1 MICPKCKN
9 ENTQVVDSRDID
21 PRSIRRRRECERC
34 KFRFTTFERIEP
46 VRLVVVKR
54 DGSTEPFNRDKIIR
68 GIQIASN
75 GRIDEEKI
83 LDIVDE
89 IEQKLIESRDSSVT
103 SRKIGNMVINRLK
116 KLDEISYLR
125 FTSVYKNFKDI
136 ESFEEELVKL
146 KK

>member
-1 MICPKCKN
+1 MICPKCKS
-9 ENTQVVDSRDID
+9 ENTQVVDSRDVD
-21 PRSIRRRRECERC
+21 PRSVRRRRECDKCR
-34 KFRFTTFERIEP
+34 FRFTTFERVEP
-46 VRLVVVKR
+46 VRLVVIKR
-54 DGSTEPFNRDKIIR
+54 DGNTEGFERDKITR

-89 IEQKLIESRDSSVT
+89 IEQKLIESGESSVT
-103 SRKIGNMVINRLK
+103 SKKIGNMVIGRLK
-116 KLDEISYLR
+116 RVDEVAYLR
-125 FTSVYKNFKDI
+125 FASVYKNFQDI

>member
-89 IEQKLIESRDSSVT
+89 IEQKLIESRDSSVA

>member
-1 MICPKCKN
+1 VI
-9 ENTQVVDSRDID
+9 
-21 PRSIRRRRECERC
+21 
-34 KFRFTTFERIEP
+34 
-46 VRLVVVKR
+46 KR
-54 DGSTEPFNRDKIIR
+54 DGNTEGFERDKITR

-89 IEQKLIESRDSSVT
+89 IEQKLIESGESSVT
-103 SRKIGNMVINRLK
+103 SKKIGNMVIGRLK
-116 KLDEISYLR
+116 RVDEVAYLR
-125 FTSVYKNFKDI
+125 FASVYKNFQDI

>member
-9 ENTQVVDSRDID
+9 ENTQVVDSRDVD
-21 PRSIRRRRECERC
+21 SRSIRRRRECDRC
-34 KFRFTTFERIEP
+34 KFRFTTFERVEP
-46 VRLVVVKR
+46 VRLVVIKR
-54 DGSTEPFNRDKIIR
+54 DGSTEPFDRDKIIR

-89 IEQKLIESRDSSVT
+89 IEQKLIESGDSSIA
-103 SRKIGNMVINRLK
+103 SKKIGNMVISRLK
-116 KLDEISYLR
+116 KVDEIAYLR
-125 FTSVYKNFKDI
+125 FTSVYKNFQDI